1 MIKLAE
7 ILTRLFPKLFNL
19 VVYFCINGRG
29 YSRDNVCLYNN
40 NANACKMGTLVSGL
54 AIVGS
59 VLYLGAEYI
68 FQTTSS
74 IKMRRYS
81 VRASLGVAG
90 TFAVLY
96 FLNFAYLSISW
107 SKAQY
112 PQFGYG
118 LNSCRTAIGKSEL
131 DELIT
136 QSADYY

>member
-1 MIKLAE
+1 
-7 ILTRLFPKLFNL
+7 
-19 VVYFCINGRG
+19 
-29 YSRDNVCLYNN
+29 
-40 NANACKMGTLVSGL
+40 MGTLVSGL

-59 VLYLGAEYI
+59 VLYLGAEYL

-81 VRASLGVAG
+81 VRTSLGIAS

-118 LNSCRTAIGKSEL
+118 LNSCRTAIGKLLVIIDYNHWDIIRMISMITNPL
-131 DELIT
+131 QIGRKLILI
-136 QSADYY
+136 SFHLSP